1 LPAYHPV
8 NVGYEHTWHL
18 AHRRHVRLRA
28 DVTNLFDEV
37 YELRDGSGI
46 GVEAPQYGACR
57 GVLFGASYDF

>member
-1 LPAYHPV
+1 M
-8 NVGYEHTWHL
+8 
-18 AHRRHVRLRA
+18 RA